1 MYELVTD
8 QGGRYEKT
16 LVDDRRIP
24 TLPRRLHGR
33 GKRAIRRWRGSHA
46 FTENGGEWPVGRASR
61 NTGTG
66 CRHTSADA
74 TGTNTGSRGE
84 PARQGQR
91 PGDRPRRPPRSHALL
106 LRPERGGRIV
116 CSGACTTY
124 WPPSYSATG
133 NPAAGAGVIGRL
145 TVIMR
150 GGGDQ
155 LVYNNWP
162 LYTFA
167 GDSAAGQT
175 NGQGVVGFGGKWLV
189 ATPSLRP

>member
-1 MYELVTD
+1 M
-8 QGGRYEKT
+8 
-16 LVDDRRIP
+16 
-24 TLPRRLHGR
+24 RRLLLTIVGFPLFLAACTGAGSGPYGGGAAVTPSPR
-33 GKRAIRRWRGSHA
+33 TAASGPSAAPVATPAPVAATPAPTPPGPTPVAVSLLARGSTLGTVLA
-46 FTENGGEWPVGRASR
+46 DPRGR
-61 NTGTG
+61 T
-66 CRHTSADA
+66 
-74 TGTNTGSRGE
+74 
-84 PARQGQR
+84 
-91 PGDRPRRPPRSHALL
+91 LYYFV
-106 LRPERGGRIV
+106 PERGGRIV

>member
-1 MYELVTD
+1 M
-8 QGGRYEKT
+8 
-16 LVDDRRIP
+16 
-24 TLPRRLHGR
+24 RRLLLTIVGFPLFLAACT
-33 GKRAIRRWRGSHA
+33 GAGSGLYGGGATATASPSAAASGPSAAPVATPAPVAATPAPTPPGPTPAVAVSLLARGSA
-46 FTENGGEWPVGRASR
+46 LGTVLADPRGR
-61 NTGTG
+61 T
-66 CRHTSADA
+66 
-74 TGTNTGSRGE
+74 
-84 PARQGQR
+84 
-91 PGDRPRRPPRSHALL
+91 LYYFV
-106 LRPERGGRIV
+106 PERGGRIV

-150 GGGDQ
+150 AGGDQ

-167 GDSAAGQT
+167 GDSAEGQT